1 MFAISTFRK
10 DFQVAA
16 ELVKS
21 LSPAI
26 PFPLEMAASVY
37 RHTKCKIA
45 RLVHWSAGTRSV
57 VSIARYRAFQVACN
71 FERSGHVTN

>member
-37 RHTKCKIA
+37 TDTA
-45 RLVHWSAGTRSV
+45 QSV
-57 VSIARYRAFQVACN
+57 K
-71 FERSGHVTN
+71 